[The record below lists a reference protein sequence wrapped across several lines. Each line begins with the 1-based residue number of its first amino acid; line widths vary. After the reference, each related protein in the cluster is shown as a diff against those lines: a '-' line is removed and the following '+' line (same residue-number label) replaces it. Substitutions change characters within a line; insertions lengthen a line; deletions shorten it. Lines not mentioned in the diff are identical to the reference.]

1 MQASNLGIAG
11 VRQSKL
17 QEKEQK
23 KLEREKQ
30 KQLKE
35 QMKQQAE
42 FEKSKKRIIQ
52 ETIKNSRPGECLK
65 VRIVLHNYDW
75 LCSIWGNVMNLGL
88 LFLVIMIDD

>member
-1 MQASNLGIAG
+1 MTWVIMNVMKSFTLFCLKIGLQVSNLGKAG
-11 VRQSKL
+11 IRESKL

-42 FEKSKKRIIQ
+42 FEKSKKRLMQ

-65 VRIVLHNYDW
+65 VSN
-75 LCSIWGNVMNLGL
+75 
-88 LFLVIMIDD
+88 